1 MKPSL
6 LRSPHGQMAMSDSL
20 PPSTPR
26 QPSGRP
32 SSSRAAP
39 PQIVRPI
46 LVALGLFVVLAGIG
60 LGIALVTGATHA
72 FNILVWAAFTV
83 LWIAFAVALAFSPG
97 TLDDVWQAVRRR
109 ALVLQAVAWLLF
121 LPIMIGLW
129 VWERPW
135 PLPIRVVLVLALGAW
150 TVFFLYPRG

>member
-6 LRSPHGQMAMSDSL
+6 LRSLHGQMAMSDSL

-60 LGIALVTGATHA
+60 LGIALVTSATQA
-72 FNILVWAAFTV
+72 FNILIWAAFMV
-83 LWIAFAVALAFSPG
+83 LWIAIAVAVAFSPG

-109 ALVLQAVAWLLF
+109 ALVIQAVAWLLF

-129 VWERPW
+129 IWERPW

-150 TVFFLYPRG
+150 ALYFLFPRG

>member
-6 LRSPHGQMAMSDSL
+6 LRSLHGQMAMSDSL

-46 LVALGLFVVLAGIG
+46 LVALGVFVVVAGIG
-60 LGIALVTGATHA
+60 LGIALVTGAAQA

-97 TLDDVWQAVRRR
+97 TLDDVWHAVRRP
-109 ALVLQAVAWLLF
+109 ALVIQAAAWLLF

-129 VWERPW
+129 IWERPW
-135 PLPIRVVLVLALGAW
+135 PLPIREILVLALGAW
-150 TVFFLYPRG
+150 TVFFIFPRG

>member
-20 PPSTPR
+20 PASTPR
-26 QPSGRP
+26 QPPGRP

-60 LGIALVTGATHA
+60 LGIALVTSATHA

-83 LWIAFAVALAFSPG
+83 LWIAFAVAVAFSPG
-97 TLDDVWQAVRRR
+97 TLDDVWHAERRR
-109 ALVLQAVAWLLF
+109 ALVIQVVAWLLF
-121 LPIMIGLW
+121 LPLMMGLW
-129 VWERPW
+129 LWERPW
-135 PLPIRVVLVLALGAW
+135 PLPMRVVLVLALGAW
-150 TVFFLYPRG
+150 TVYFLFPRG

>member
-26 QPSGRP
+26 QPSRRP

-60 LGIALVTGATHA
+60 LGIALVTSATQA

-83 LWIAFAVALAFSPG
+83 LWIAFVVALAFSPG
-97 TLDDVWQAVRRR
+97 TLDDVWHAGRRR
-109 ALVLQAVAWLLF
+109 ALVIQAVAWLLF

-129 VWERPW
+129 IWERPW
-135 PLPIRVVLVLALGAW
+135 PVPIRVVLASALGAW
-150 TVFFLYPRG
+150 TVFFLLPRG